1 MQLWFVRSNVG
12 VPAHSLEFAITGSV
26 HDWRVLLLT

>member
-1 MQLWFVRSNVG
+1 MQVWFVCSNVR
-12 VPAHSLEFAITGSV
+12 VPAHSLEFANIGSV